1 MEFQGDIQQ
10 GILPPLVY
18 AGGLFRFALE
28 IRETGTPVIELA
40 LGMTTSIGGDLIKNL
55 LEVEVTIKYGY
66 MLQPETLKPGV
77 LLGLEARAKLMGGLI
92 GFSFAVQ
99 AMARIERIDLDD
111 KGKVTIF
118 ADIRI
123 VATVQVA
130 WLLEEDVD
138 FRTQFEQ
145 TIPLSLA
152 LVPLGGGA
160 IAILAPVSPI

>member
-1 MEFQGDIQQ
+1 M
-10 GILPPLVY
+10 
-18 AGGLFRFALE
+18 
-28 IRETGTPVIELA
+28 GT
-40 LGMTTSIGGDLIKNL
+40 TTSIGGDLIKNVV
-55 LEVEVTIKYGY
+55 EVEVTIKYGY
-66 MLQPETLKPGV
+66 MLQPETLRPGV
-77 LLGLEARAKLMGGLI
+77 LLGLEARAKLLGGLI

-130 WLLEEDVD
+130 WLLEEDID
-138 FRTQFEQ
+138 IRTQFEQ
-145 TIPLSLA
+145 TLPLSLA

-160 IAILAPVSPI
+160 IAILAPVSPV